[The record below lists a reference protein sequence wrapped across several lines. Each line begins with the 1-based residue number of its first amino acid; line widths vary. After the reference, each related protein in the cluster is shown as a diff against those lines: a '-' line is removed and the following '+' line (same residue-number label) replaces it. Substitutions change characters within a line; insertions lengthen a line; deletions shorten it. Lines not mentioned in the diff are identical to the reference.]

1 MKRKV
6 YKMRKISSVLL
17 LLLAVFGLCSCGD
30 DDGIPEG
37 MKLGCD
43 PSDTGY
49 YFYVP
54 EEWTVSSYA
63 DISMAHVSSLDN
75 SSVSIAKMDAD
86 KLPAEALNAEWDIA
100 KAIIAEYAIADTKKL
115 PHNTDIEFV
124 MTEGKN
130 YEECIF
136 AEKPAVKI
144 TYTFSLKDTKT
155 EKTIKFRTM
164 QILVR
169 NGEQVY
175 IFTYQSRDEIM
186 REETTYYDYYYT
198 FVKPVIDNFKFAEG
212 EAKERENPADT
223 DGDGYYLASDASLS
237 GFELYLPN
245 SYKLT
250 HSSGFVSAMIEDG
263 ANLSV
268 TRATSTGVSI
278 VNYAKTRRDE
288 LSGIYSDFTDI
299 SVSVKQATSDGIK
312 TLKDTFTELSEENI
326 KVDGSLKFGNSESN
340 MFAYEYSFASGDAV
354 YRVYQIYG
362 ISGRSGYV
370 LTYTARAD
378 VYEAHL
384 SEISDVLERIV
395 FE

>member
-6 YKMRKISSVLL
+6 YKMRKISGVLL

-43 PSDTGY
+43 PAEVGY
-49 YFYVP
+49 YFYIP
-54 EEWTVSSYA
+54 EEWTESSFG
-63 DISMAHVSSLDN
+63 DITMAHVSSLDN

-86 KLPAEALNAEWDIA
+86 KIPPEAVGADWDAA
-100 KAIIAEYAIADTKKL
+100 KVILAEYAIADTKTL
-115 PHNTDIEFV
+115 PHNADIEFV
-124 MTEGKN
+124 LTEGKN

-136 AEKPAVKI
+136 AAKPAVKI
-144 TYTFSLKDTKT
+144 TYTFSVKD
-155 EKTIKFRTM
+155 EKTDKTVRFRTM

-169 NGEQVY
+169 NGDDVY

-212 EAKERENPADT
+212 GARDTENPADT
-223 DGDGYYLASDASLS
+223 DGDGYYLASDSSLS

-245 SYKLT
+245 SYELK

-278 VNYAKTRRDE
+278 VDYAKTRRDE
-288 LSGIYSDFTDI
+288 LSGIYDNFTDI
-299 SVSVKQATSDGIK
+299 SVSVKQAGADGIK
-312 TLKDTFTELSEENI
+312 SLKDTFTELSEENI
-326 KVDGSLKFGNSESN
+326 RVDGSLKFGNSESN
-340 MFAYEYSFASGDAV
+340 MFAYEYSFSSGDTV